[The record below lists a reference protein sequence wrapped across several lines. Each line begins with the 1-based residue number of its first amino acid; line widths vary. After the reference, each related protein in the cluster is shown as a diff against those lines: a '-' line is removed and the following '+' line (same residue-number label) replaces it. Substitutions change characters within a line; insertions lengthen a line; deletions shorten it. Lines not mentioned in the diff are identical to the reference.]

1 MPIRKFIPY
10 HLLFCCIATGIIFWP
25 SAGFMAYF
33 SGCMYRCD
41 EITAEGIA
49 AGVVFGSIAGC
60 AIYAVAFRLFFKN
73 WPYMTTLAFGAL
85 IAGITIFFTLR
96 AAALA
101 TVDGQHALAASIGIL
116 IVPGAW
122 WVSTFC
128 IRPLTLDGLQ
138 VT

>member
-10 HLLFCCIATGIIFWP
+10 HLLFCCIATGIIF
-25 SAGFMAYF
+25 
-33 SGCMYRCD
+33 
-41 EITAEGIA
+41 
-49 AGVVFGSIAGC
+49 
-60 AIYAVAFRLFFKN
+60 